1 MKNKWN
7 KEMIIWGRG
16 FFVGELGESWN
27 SEIKETIKIYE
38 YSKQVLCTRA
48 VQVGS

>member
-1 MKNKWN
+1 MRQGVLCRRV
-7 KEMIIWGRG
+7 GRKLKFG
-16 FFVGELGESWN
+16 DKRDYIVYTEL
-27 SEIKETIKIYE
+27 KVCKIYE